1 MLAQVTI
8 LHLYL
13 ILISHSY
20 LTTDLPSIMST
31 SQIGV
36 IDPHEKCFGEGRTGY
51 SWDVRDDSDIM
62 NAIPDQFAPYR
73 GVFDCK
79 EDIFTTG
86 SYKGTLFRFPLRTE
100 PSKLLGTL
108 YSAEKVNDLFNGFM
122 DDAHLV
128 LLFMQHLE
136 SIELYARDE
145 LEMEPRR
152 TFQVRISEASLELVR
167 EKRKEFQDKVP
178 SGQLLPHSIHVTYP
192 ITIEVV
198 QYCRGI
204 EAGKCSHSYLVTNYV
219 CGGDLSSEFQ
229 ALAVDPSLCYLPL
242 VGVAMALPSSPQ
254 DPVPEIQGHVFC
266 VLPLP
271 VPARKTS
278 LTGLPVHVN
287 GFFALNQNRS
297 HIRFPT
303 AEQEGHPLTDKS
315 LKWNQCLLEEAIPQ
329 AYATMI
335 LEAIQ
340 DKSFKVQAATVY
352 Q

>member
-1 MLAQVTI
+1 
-8 LHLYL
+8 
-13 ILISHSY
+13 
-20 LTTDLPSIMST
+20 MSN

-36 IDPHEKCFGEGRTGY
+36 IDPHERCFGERRTGY
-51 SWDVRDDSDIM
+51 SWDIRDDRDII

-73 GVFDCK
+73 GVFDCP
-79 EDIFTTG
+79 EDIFTRG

-100 PSKLLGTL
+100 PSKLSETL

-122 DDAHLV
+122 ADAQLV

-145 LEMEPRR
+145 LESKPRR
-152 TFQVRISEASLELVR
+152 MFQVRISEESLKLVR
-167 EKRKEFQDKVP
+167 EKRKEFQETVP
-178 SGQLLPHSIHVTYP
+178 SGQLLSHSVHVTYL
-192 ITIEVV
+192 ITIETV
-198 QYCRGI
+198 QYRQGL

-229 ALAVDPSLCYLPL
+229 ALAVDPSLSYLPL

-254 DPVPEIQGHVFC
+254 DSVPEIQGHVFC

-271 VPARKTS
+271 VPAGKTS

-287 GFFALNQNRS
+287 GFFALTQNRG
-297 HIRFPT
+297 HIKFPT

-315 LKWNQCLLEEAIPQ
+315 LKWNKCLLEEAIPQ

-335 LEAIQ
+335 LKAITN
-340 DKSFKVQAATVY
+340 KSFKVQAATVY

>member
-1 MLAQVTI
+1 
-8 LHLYL
+8 
-13 ILISHSY
+13 
-20 LTTDLPSIMST
+20 MST

-36 IDPHEKCFGEGRTGY
+36 IDPHEKCFGELTERRTGY
-51 SWDVRDDSDIM
+51 SWDIRDDRDIM
-62 NAIPDQFAPYR
+62 NTIPDQFAPYR
-73 GVFDCK
+73 GVFDYP
-79 EDIFTTG
+79 EDIFTRG

-100 PSKLLGTL
+100 PSKLSETL
-108 YSAEKVNDLFNGFM
+108 YSAEKINDVFNGFM
-122 DDAHLV
+122 ADAHLV

-136 SIELYARDE
+136 CIELYVRDE

-152 TFQVRISEASLELVR
+152 TFQVRISEGSLKLVR
-167 EKRKEFQDKVP
+167 EKRKEFQEAVP
-178 SGQLLPHSIHVTYP
+178 SGQLLPHSVHVTYP
-192 ITIEVV
+192 ITIETV
-198 QYCRGI
+198 QYCQGV

-229 ALAVDPSLCYLPL
+229 ALAVDPSLSYLPL

-271 VPARKTS
+271 LPAGKTS

-287 GFFALNQNRS
+287 GFFALTQNRGY
-297 HIRFPT
+297 IKFPT

-315 LKWNQCLLEEAIPQ
+315 LKWNKCLLEEAIHQ

-335 LEAIQ
+335 LEAIN
-340 DKSFKVQAATVY
+340 DIKVQAATVY

>member
-1 MLAQVTI
+1 
-8 LHLYL
+8 
-13 ILISHSY
+13 
-20 LTTDLPSIMST
+20 MST

-36 IDPHEKCFGEGRTGY
+36 IDPHEKCFGELTERRTGY
-51 SWDVRDDSDIM
+51 SWDIRDDRDIM
-62 NAIPDQFAPYR
+62 NTIPDQFAPYR
-73 GVFDCK
+73 GVFDYP
-79 EDIFTTG
+79 EDIFTRG
-86 SYKGTLFRFPLRTE
+86 SYLGTLFRFPLRTE
-100 PSKLLGTL
+100 PSKLSETL
-108 YSAEKVNDLFNGFM
+108 YSAEKINDLFNSFM
-122 DDAHLV
+122 ADAHLV

-136 SIELYARDE
+136 CIELYVRDE

-152 TFQVRISEASLELVR
+152 TFQVRISEESLKLVR
-167 EKRKEFQDKVP
+167 EKRKEFKETVP
-178 SGQLLPHSIHVTYP
+178 SDQLLPHSVHVTYP
-192 ITIEVV
+192 ITIETV
-198 QYCRGI
+198 QYCQGA

-229 ALAVDPSLCYLPL
+229 ALAVDPSLSYLPL

-271 VPARKTS
+271 LPAGKTS

-287 GFFALNQNRS
+287 GFFALTQNRGY
-297 HIRFPT
+297 IKFPT

-315 LKWNQCLLEEAIPQ
+315 LKWNKCLLEEAIHQ

-335 LEAIQ
+335 LEAIN
-340 DKSFKVQAATVY
+340 DIKVQAATVY

>member
-1 MLAQVTI
+1 MLAQV
-8 LHLYL
+8 LCL

-20 LTTDLPSIMST
+20 LTTDLPSIMSN

-36 IDPHEKCFGEGRTGY
+36 IDPHARCFGERRTGY
-51 SWDVRDDSDIM
+51 SWDIRDDRDII

-73 GVFDCK
+73 GVFDCP
-79 EDIFTTG
+79 EDIFTRG

-100 PSKLLGTL
+100 PSKLSETL
-108 YSAEKVNDLFNGFM
+108 YSAKKVNGLFDGFM
-122 DDAHLV
+122 ADAHFV

-136 SIELYARDE
+136 SIELYARGE
-145 LEMEPRR
+145 LERKPRR
-152 TFQVRISEASLELVR
+152 MFQVRISEESLPLVR
-167 EKRKEFQDKVP
+167 EKRKEFQETVP
-178 SGQLLPHSIHVTYP
+178 SGHLLSHSVHVTYP
-192 ITIEVV
+192 ITIETL
-198 QYCRGI
+198 QYRQGV

-229 ALAVDPSLCYLPL
+229 ALAVDSSLSYLPL

-271 VPARKTS
+271 VPAGKTS

-287 GFFALNQNRS
+287 GFFALTQNRG
-297 HIRFPT
+297 HVKFPS

-315 LKWNQCLLEEAIPQ
+315 LKWNKCLLEEAIPQ

-335 LEAIQ
+335 LTAITN
-340 DKSFKVQAATVY
+340 KSFKVQAAAVY